1 MPRVL
6 HLSVK
11 AKYFSEAKAGTKL
24 FEFRLITNYWRTRL
38 EGREYDEVHI
48 KLGYPKAGDS
58 SKILIRPWRGYEQQT
73 ITHPHFGADS
83 VQVFAIRI
91 N

>member
-6 HLSVK
+6 HLPVM
-11 AKYFSEAKAGTKL
+11 AQYFAEIKAGVKP

-38 EGREYDEVHI
+38 EGRDYDEVHI
-48 KLGYPKAGDS
+48 KLGYPKSGDS
-58 SKILIRPWRGYEQQT
+58 SRILIRPWCGYEEQV
-73 ITHPHFGADS
+73 ITHPHFGADP
-83 VQVFAIRI
+83 VQVFAIRV